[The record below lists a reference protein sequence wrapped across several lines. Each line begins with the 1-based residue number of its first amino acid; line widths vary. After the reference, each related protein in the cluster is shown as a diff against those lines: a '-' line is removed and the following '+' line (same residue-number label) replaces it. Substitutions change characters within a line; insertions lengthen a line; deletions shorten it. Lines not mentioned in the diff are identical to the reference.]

1 MSIIINTAAECNIKK
16 FEACRFD
23 NKLRVLIIEGD
34 ATDEELREAYEFI
47 HGQYVDLSGLYET
60 REFEMTAYISS
71 LAVRINTVHE
81 FIRLQREF
89 ISQFDIPYVPGFYL
103 VKKYGYT
110 LLWDHESPDIDT
122 FLARLEKMESKEAKF
137 KSELKR
143 KQTELSTF
151 QSKHQAGEYTPME
164 SRRQF
169 LTQILRLQQAKYVI
183 IKNETMME
191 ELAYAIRDQKEL
203 QDEEKAQQSFKRKTA

>member
-1 MSIIINTAAECNIKK
+1 MSNYINTAADCNVKK
-16 FEACRFD
+16 FEACRFE
-23 NKLRVLIIEGD
+23 NKLHVLIIDGEP
-34 ATDEELREAYEFI
+34 TEEELREAFEFI

-60 REFEMTAYISS
+60 REFEMSAYLSS

-89 ISQFDIPYVPGFYL
+89 ISQFNVPCVPRFYL

-110 LLWDHESPDIDT
+110 LQWDHDAPDIDT
-122 FLARLEKMESKEAKF
+122 FQARLDKIELKEAKF

-143 KQTELSTF
+143 KEAELSTF
-151 QSKHQAGEYTPME
+151 QKKHHAGEYTPME

-183 IKNETMME
+183 NKSETSVE
-191 ELAYAIRDQKEL
+191 ELAYAIRDQKDI
-203 QDEEKAQQSFKRKTA
+203 QEEERAQQSFKRKTA

>member
-1 MSIIINTAAECNIKK
+1 MSNYINTAADCNIKK
-16 FEACRFD
+16 FEACRFK
-23 NKLRVLIIEGD
+23 NELRVLLIEGD
-34 ATDEELREAYEFI
+34 ATDEELREAFEFI

-60 REFEMTAYISS
+60 REFEMSAYISS
-71 LAVRINTVHE
+71 LTVRINTVHE

-110 LLWDHESPDIDT
+110 LLWDHDAPDIDT
-122 FLARLEKMESKEAKF
+122 FVARLEKMESKEAKF

-143 KQTELSTF
+143 KETELATF
-151 QSKHQAGEYTPME
+151 QKKKQTGEYTPME

-183 IKNETMME
+183 NKNETSVE
-191 ELAYAIRDQKEL
+191 ELAYCIRDQKDL
-203 QDEEKAQQSFKRKTA
+203 QAEEQAQQSFKKR